1 MRNSAK
7 TLIIAIVAIG
17 STASADIRLVGN
29 TFTHAWTVNT
39 FPDDWPTPKY
49 ETRFC
54 DQETLV
60 WNNVTDMRNVS
71 SGVEKYELTELSPG
85 VLQVTWKESPE
96 TTNQGVVWTL
106 NFRTYAI
113 YGVLVNL
120 DPTANYVV
128 AGGFSVRKGLH
139 AQAPLRGCP

>member
-1 MRNSAK
+1 MQN
-7 TLIIAIVAIG
+7 
-17 STASADIRLVGN
+17 
-29 TFTHAWTVNT
+29 
-39 FPDDWPTPKY
+39 
-49 ETRFC
+49 
-54 DQETLV
+54 
-60 WNNVTDMRNVS
+60 
-71 SGVEKYELTELSPG
+71 YELTELSPG

-106 NFRTYAI
+106 NFGTYAI